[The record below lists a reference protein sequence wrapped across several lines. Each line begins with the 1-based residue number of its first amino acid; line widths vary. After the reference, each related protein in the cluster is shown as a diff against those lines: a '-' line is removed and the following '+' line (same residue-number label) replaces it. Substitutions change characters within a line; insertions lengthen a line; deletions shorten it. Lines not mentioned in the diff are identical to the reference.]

1 MTRVILLAL
10 REFVIRFGGVIEG
23 VLIGLFAGLAAI
35 VLWSSLTRPAA
46 ATEITALSSR
56 GAPQLSTDSI
66 LGRDL
71 IDAAWNADQAV
82 AIGALPA
89 DDPLPL
95 CLHSVL
101 QETGLETGS
110 AGDLPAERSF
120 APRLSG
126 VVSGGVVLYLKIQ
139 QAKAIASGATRLQLS
154 NECLALVGRTMVDG
168 LRDRR
173 ALTRGVIL
181 PLGLRALGL

>member
-1 MTRVILLAL
+1 MMCLMLVIATLCAL
-10 REFVIRFGGVIEG
+10 VFQPARAFGFGE
-23 VLIGLFAGLAAI
+23 LT
-35 VLWSSLTRPAA
+35 TRP
-46 ATEITALSSR
+46 
-56 GAPQLSTDSI
+56 APQLSTDSI

-101 QETGLETGS
+101 QETGLETGP
-110 AGDLPAERSF
+110 AADPPAERSF

-139 QAKAIASGATRLQLS
+139 QAKAVASGATRLQLS